1 MSREKDPIEYLVEV
15 KKKKNRMGRF
25 LVVLLKIILVLI
37 ILILIG
43 IIAAETYA
51 FFYLKGVYEE
61 IPDEFDKLMTGMN
74 TNYANTT
81 VLDMD
86 GNVLAILNGDEK
98 RQIISLDEMPDYL
111 PKAYIAI
118 EDERFYEHFGI
129 DVKRT
134 ANAIYTYIKND
145 GSSSFGGSTITQ
157 QLVKNITNNRQ
168 GTVERKV
175 REWVLARELEQKVQK
190 DKILEKYLNIIFV
203 GADVYG
209 VELGSQYYFNKPA
222 SELSIAESAYLAG
235 VTHSPNLYNPF
246 EENVD
251 NKDVIN
257 NRTKTVLNKMLEL
270 KYISQNDYI
279 IAVHEVNEGLKFE
292 KGNENSTVYSYHTDA
307 AINQVIDDFAEKNGL
322 STSLAK
328 SYIYSNGLKIYT
340 TQKTD
345 IQKELEEEFN
355 NTDFMI
361 PSSLHPDQTSQAA
374 MVVIDHKNGF
384 VLGCVGGLG
393 EKNVSR
399 GLNRATQSTRQTG
412 SAMKPISVVA
422 PALQEKIIT
431 AASVYADTKTTFKL
445 KTGKDYTPKN
455 YNYYRGN
462 ITVRQALET
471 SQNIPFI
478 RIMEELTPVKSRE
491 YLEKMGITSL
501 TPRDYDLAL
510 AIGGLDKGISPLEM
524 AGAYATIANDG
535 VYIEPTFYTKVVDL
549 NGDVVLE
556 VDQTKTN
563 VLDKGTAY
571 VLKSLL
577 TQPVIGTKGTATYC
591 KIDGIEVAAKT
602 GTTDSDYDRWL
613 CGFTPY
619 YTATTWFGYDYN
631 ETVRYSG
638 QNPAGLLWS
647 AVMSNIHSEL
657 EPAEFE
663 MPEEAV
669 TKKVCRTTGKLARS
683 YCWSYEEVFSVENLP
698 EECQGHYRRSTSYS
712 SSSGNSDD
720 TSSTESEP
728 STTGIT
734 VTDERTGQSTIVEV
748 PN

>member
-1 MSREKDPIEYLVEV
+1 MSKEPVTYLANR
-15 KKKKNRMGRF
+15 KKKKNGIGKF
-25 LVVLLKIILVLI
+25 FVVLLKIMLVLI
-37 ILILIG
+37 ILFLIG
-43 IIAAETYA
+43 IITLETFT
-51 FFYLKGVYEE
+51 FFYLKNVYEQ
-61 IPDEFDKLMTGMN
+61 IPDEFNKLMTGIN
-74 TNYANTT
+74 TNYANST
-81 VLDMD
+81 VLDID
-86 GNVLAILNGDEK
+86 GNVLATLNGDEK
-98 RQIISLDEMPDYL
+98 RQIITLDEMPQYL

-129 DVKRT
+129 DLKRT
-134 ANAIYTYIKND
+134 ANAIYTYIKNE

-157 QLVKNITNNRQ
+157 QLVKNITNNKQ

-175 REWVLARELEQKVQK
+175 REWVLARELEQNLSK

-203 GADVYG
+203 GSDVYG
-209 VELGSQYYFNKPA
+209 VELGAQYYFNKPA
-222 SELSIAESAYLAG
+222 SELTIAESAFLAG
-235 VTHSPNLYNPF
+235 ITHSPNLYNPF
-246 EENVD
+246 ENVD

-257 NRTKTVLNKMLEL
+257 NRTKTVLGKMLEL
-270 KYISQNDYI
+270 NFISQNDYI
-279 IAVHEVNEGLKFE
+279 IAIHEVNEGLKFE
-292 KGNENSTVYSYHTDA
+292 EGNKTNTVYSYHTDA
-307 AINQVIDDFAEKNGL
+307 AINQVINDFAETNGL
-322 STSLAK
+322 SISMAK

-340 TQKTD
+340 TQNSE
-345 IQKELEEEFN
+345 IQKEMEEEFK
-355 NTDFMI
+355 NTKYII
-361 PSSLHPDQTSQAA
+361 PSALHPESTSQAA

-431 AASVYADTKTTFKL
+431 AASIYSDTKTTFKL
-445 KTGKDYTPKN
+445 KTGESYTPKN

-478 RIMEELTPVKSRE
+478 KIMEQLTPVKSRE

-501 TPRDYDLAL
+501 TGRDYDLAL

-535 VYIEPTFYTKVVDL
+535 VYIEPAFYTKVVDL
-549 NGDVVLE
+549 NGNVILE
-556 VDQTKTN
+556 VNQTKTE

-571 VLKSLL
+571 VLKNLL
-577 TQPVIGTKGTATYC
+577 TQPVKGSSGTARYC
-591 KIDGIEVAAKT
+591 AIEGIEVAAKT

-619 YTATTWFGYDYN
+619 YTGTTWFGYDYN
-631 ETVRYSG
+631 ETVKFDG

-647 AVMSNIHSEL
+647 AVMSNIHSGL
-657 EPAEFE
+657 EEAHFE

-669 TKKVCRTTGKLARS
+669 TKKVCRTTGKLAKS
-683 YCWSYEEVFSVENLP
+683 YCWSYEEVFSVNNIP
-698 EECQGHYRRSTSYS
+698 EECQGHYRRSTS
-712 SSSGNSDD
+712 SG
-720 TSSTESEP
+720 TSSKKNSNGASSAQTTQP
-728 STTGIT
+728 STSGIT
-734 VTDERTGQSTIVEV
+734 VTDERTGQSTTVQV
-748 PN
+748 QN